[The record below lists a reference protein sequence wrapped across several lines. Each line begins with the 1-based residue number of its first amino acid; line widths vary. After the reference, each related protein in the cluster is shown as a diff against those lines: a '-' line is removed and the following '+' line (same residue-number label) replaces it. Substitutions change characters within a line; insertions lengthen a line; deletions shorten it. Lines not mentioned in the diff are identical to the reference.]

1 MLAKCLRNKHFFKK
15 PLKEEYLKLKLYNQT
30 FQAVQTDRKFDFL
43 TAIYVFPHFE
53 LDDLAGVVRK
63 SYSMLDKT
71 GVFVLVVADEKY
83 LKEKLRSKKDLF
95 IEENTIDFG
104 RKKYREVLHYSEIP
118 EIGKVIDYNREEAFY
133 VDLFKGNK
141 FELESKNSLNDNG
154 FICTVFV
161 FKKK

>member
-1 MLAKCLRNKHFFKK
+1 
-15 PLKEEYLKLKLYNQT
+15 
-30 FQAVQTDRKFDFL
+30 
-43 TAIYVFPHFE
+43 
-53 LDDLAGVVRK
+53 
-63 SYSMLDKT
+63 MLDKT

-161 FKKK
+161 FKKKLS